1 MKNIYINIIMICCTL
16 LSLNGCAL
24 ENEIYDEI
32 NPDMFPQNA
41 EDANALV
48 MATYNVFLSD
58 HYNGMFAV
66 ATGYQTISDAVT
78 DHMEISWAGY
88 EYRYN
93 SYESGEWYLDDNMN
107 RSPYKFANRLSAMLL
122 TIDRIKD
129 VPMDANLKARYT
141 AELKCGIGFM
151 SFLLYDLFG
160 PIILPDLDTLKDP
173 VGDNIRPRATE
184 EEMRT
189 FIETNLKEA
198 AAVLPYKYDISD
210 YGRFTKGMA
219 NTLLLKFYM
228 RIGDWDNAVTVG
240 QELTTDKDY
249 GYKLVDNYYDLFNL
263 DTEQNSEVIYAAPAI
278 DGAMENNWL
287 AHVLPS
293 DFPTKAGVTKW
304 GGFKMAWPFYDSY
317 EKGDKRLAR
326 IYAEYTSEDGTIH
339 NRANDRDNGSMG
351 VLYAG
356 TVPVKYGLEG
366 VKGENNQI
374 DLVIYRYADVI
385 TLYAEALVRKYNS
398 VSQTA
403 LNYLNEVRTKHGGLK
418 AYTMGEVSHP
428 ETFLEKMLEERGHE
442 FFFEGVRR
450 QDLIR
455 HRKFIEAAIAKA
467 EFAGKSTEKI
477 ATQVDGKYK
486 YELFPLPLKV
496 ITEGKGIV
504 KQNPGYGSN

>member
-1 MKNIYINIIMICCTL
+1 MICCTL

-58 HYNGMFAV
+58 HYNGIFAV

-78 DHMEISWAGY
+78 DHVEISWVGY

-93 SYESGEWYLDDNMN
+93 SYEAGEWYLDDNMN
-107 RSPYKFANRLSAMLL
+107 RSPYKFTNRLSAMLL

-160 PIILPDLDTLKDP
+160 PIVLPDLEALKDP

-184 EEMRT
+184 DEMRT
-189 FIETNLKEA
+189 FIENNLKEA

-228 RIGDWDNAVTVG
+228 RIGDWDNAVVVG
-240 QELTTDKDY
+240 QELTTNKEY

-293 DFPTKAGVTKW
+293 DFPTKAGITKW

-339 NRANDRDNGSMG
+339 NRTNDRDNGSMG

-356 TVPVKYGLEG
+356 AVPVKYGLEG

-455 HRKFIEAAIAKA
+455 HGKFIGAAIEKA

-504 KQNPGYGSN
+504 KQNPGYGSNQ

>member
-1 MKNIYINIIMICCTL
+1 MICCTL

-58 HYNGMFAV
+58 HYNGIFAV

-78 DHMEISWAGY
+78 DHVEISWAGY

-93 SYESGEWYLDDNMN
+93 SYEAGEWYLDDNMN

-160 PIILPDLDTLKDP
+160 PIVLPDLETLKDP

-189 FIETNLKEA
+189 FIENNLKEA

-228 RIGDWDNAVTVG
+228 RIGDWDNAVAVG
-240 QELTTDKDY
+240 QELTTNKEY

-293 DFPTKAGVTKW
+293 DFPTKAGITKW
-304 GGFKMAWPFYDSY
+304 GGFKMAWPFMIRM
-317 EKGDKRLAR
+317 KK
-326 IYAEYTSEDGTIH
+326 
-339 NRANDRDNGSMG
+339 
-351 VLYAG
+351 
-356 TVPVKYGLEG
+356 
-366 VKGENNQI
+366 
-374 DLVIYRYADVI
+374 VI
-385 TLYAEALVRKYNS
+385 N
-398 VSQTA
+398 
-403 LNYLNEVRTKHGGLK
+403 
-418 AYTMGEVSHP
+418 VSHVYMQNTLLRMGP
-428 ETFLEKMLEERGHE
+428 FTIVLMT
-442 FFFEGVRR
+442 VIM
-450 QDLIR
+450 DLW
-455 HRKFIEAAIAKA
+455 ECCMP
-467 EFAGKSTEKI
+467 
-477 ATQVDGKYK
+477 
-486 YELFPLPLKV
+486 ELFL
-496 ITEGKGIV
+496 
-504 KQNPGYGSN
+504 